1 MPPEIEVDG
10 RIYGDDEE
18 IFANKTSRSGRRHRI
33 GGGGMTKRKIEEIP
47 DLRFGVRLGVSYEH
61 DLSLSLSPV
70 WETTT
75 SFGVSFLF
83 YL

>member
-1 MPPEIEVDG
+1 MVMVMMM
-10 RIYGDDEE
+10 
-18 IFANKTSRSGRRHRI
+18 KMVKVSGRRRRI
-33 GGGGMTKRKIEEIP
+33 GGGGMAERKLEEIP